1 MNLFKKGSVFIMS
14 IFYHISMDLQ
24 HSGEFVPRIPSC
36 RHQDKEDD
44 VTNRIC
50 VSRTIDDCLSA
61 IPSGGAH
68 LEELNIEQRGYYKV
82 FKIDTEK
89 LGIEDSDIVSSDVL
103 YQEDL
108 VRDAE
113 VTNEHW
119 ILKGFQVAKE
129 DSYIIKL
136 IAWEESSKDIVPEFI
151 YRMAE
156 EQYGGDY
163 VKAYTDHFNGYMP
176 CSTFIVDAGYV
187 KEFVNA
193 GMTLSFYFDTEE
205 EKEYLLSKFQLDKRI
220 HISYQD
226 MDTISIC
233 IKEDMSCE
241 ELFTQ
246 HLQFLKNN
254 LL

>member
-1 MNLFKKGSVFIMS
+1 MS
-14 IFYHISMDLQ
+14 IFYHVSTDLQ

-50 VSRTIDDCLSA
+50 VSKTIDDCLSA
-61 IPSGGAH
+61 IPNGGAH

-89 LGIEDSDIVSSDVL
+89 LGIEDSAIVSSDVL

-156 EQYGGDY
+156 EQFGGDY
-163 VKAYTDHFNGYMP
+163 VKAYTDHFNDYMP

>member
-1 MNLFKKGSVFIMS
+1 
-14 IFYHISMDLQ
+14 
-24 HSGEFVPRIPSC
+24 
-36 RHQDKEDD
+36 
-44 VTNRIC
+44 
-50 VSRTIDDCLSA
+50 LSA
-61 IPSGGAH
+61 IPNGGAH

-89 LGIEDSDIVSSDVL
+89 LGIEDSAIVSSDVL

-156 EQYGGDY
+156 EQFGGDY
-163 VKAYTDHFNGYMP
+163 VKAYTDHFNDYMP

-205 EKEYLLSKFQLDKRI
+205 EK
-220 HISYQD
+220 
-226 MDTISIC
+226 
-233 IKEDMSCE
+233 
-241 ELFTQ
+241 
-246 HLQFLKNN
+246 
-254 LL
+254 

>member
-1 MNLFKKGSVFIMS
+1 MS
-14 IFYHISMDLQ
+14 IFYHVSTDLQ

-44 VTNRIC
+44 VTKRIC
-50 VSRTIDDCLSA
+50 VSKTIDDCLSA

-82 FKIDTEK
+82 FKIDTDK

-119 ILKGFQVAKE
+119 ILKGFQVAEE

-136 IAWEESSKDIVPEFI
+136 IAWEESAKDIIPDFI

-163 VKAYTDHFNGYMP
+163 VQAYTDHFNDYVP

-187 KEFVNA
+187 KAFVSA

-205 EKEYLLSKFQLDKRI
+205 EGDYLLSKFQSDKRMY
-220 HISYQD
+220 ISYQD

-241 ELFTQ
+241 ELFTK
-246 HLQFLKNN
+246 HLQFLKDN

>member
-1 MNLFKKGSVFIMS
+1 MS
-14 IFYHISMDLQ
+14 IFYHISTDLQ

-61 IPSGGAH
+61 IPSGGAR

-108 VRDAE
+108 VRDAD

-119 ILKGFQVAKE
+119 ILKGFQVAEE
-129 DSYIIKL
+129 DSYLIKL

-156 EQYGGDY
+156 EQFGGDY
-163 VKAYTDHFNGYMP
+163 VKAYTDHFNDYMP

>member
-1 MNLFKKGSVFIMS
+1 MS